1 MMQLVKI
8 DSPWHQ
14 EFHHVAP
21 SSKEWNNKSAQS
33 QLSTK
38 PPRSRAK
45 TSTSVVSG
53 WRGEDTG
60 CWPPKTRGPNNGSW
74 LSRRKTGT
82 NRRTQQTCLHYSVG
96 KVLPSPFH
104 SQVKY
109 NTHTHIYIYSYLNIR
124 IIYIHSTL
132 HIPSCLTKLHIHL
145 PKTRPIVTISA
156 KLRHIAQHQALD
168 AVPDERKIGSW
179 ETAPQTCNT
188 DRPKVWSFVS
198 FQSSWIWH
206 SQSWVVNYYGYLAF
220 VYLCEETKRDRQ
232 RIQHIK
238 EKTCR

>member
-1 MMQLVKI
+1 MVLAAPSLATSSNLLYAKMMQLVKI

-82 NRRTQQTCLHYSVG
+82 NRRAQQTCLHYSVG

-109 NTHTHIYIYSYLNIR
+109 NTHIHIYIYSYLYTHN
-124 IIYIHSTL
+124 IYIYISIQLFIYHL
-132 HIPSCLTKLHIHL
+132 VLRSCTS
-145 PKTRPIVTISA
+145 ISQ
-156 KLRHIAQHQALD
+156 K
-168 AVPDERKIGSW
+168 PG
-179 ETAPQTCNT
+179 
-188 DRPKVWSFVS
+188 
-198 FQSSWIWH
+198 
-206 SQSWVVNYYGYLAF
+206 QSWQFLPS
-220 VYLCEETKRDRQ
+220 
-232 RIQHIK
+232 
-238 EKTCR
+238 